1 MLARIGRG
9 RWSQVIVSRRRR
21 PVCREAVKHL
31 EDETEAVEI
40 QEVIWPGR
48 GINLWW
54 SEIIGAAEGDG
65 GMPSVGESDD
75 EIGID
80 SPTETNDL
88 DALSTEGAMWM
99 GDGDESRWRLGR
111 RGSALGAFPPLK
123 TRFFNGRWSWC
134 WNPCTNRTS

>member
-9 RWSQVIVSRRRR
+9 RWSQVVLSRRRR
-21 PVCREAVKHL
+21 PVCREAIEHL
-31 EDETEAVEI
+31 EDLPQAVEI
-40 QEVIWPGR
+40 QEVNWPGR

-54 SEIIGAAEGDG
+54 REIIGAAQGDG

-88 DALSTEGAMWM
+88 DALSTEGVMWM
-99 GDGDESRWRLGR
+99 GDGDESRRRLGR
-111 RGSALGAFPPLK
+111 RGSALGAFLA
-123 TRFFNGRWSWC
+123 S
-134 WNPCTNRTS
+134 RTV